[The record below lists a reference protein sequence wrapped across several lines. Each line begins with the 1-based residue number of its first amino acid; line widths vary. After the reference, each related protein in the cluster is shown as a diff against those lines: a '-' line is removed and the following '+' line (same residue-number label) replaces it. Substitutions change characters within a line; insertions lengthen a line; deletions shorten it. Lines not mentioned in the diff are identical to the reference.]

1 MTLALEALFS
11 FFVVV
16 CLFHFGTVYEHL
28 FTLISRGGMG
38 HFTIFIQVKVHNE
51 IQKSFEILT
60 LCNIFLNIAM

>member
-1 MTLALEALFS
+1 MILALEAFFS

-51 IQKSFEILT
+51 IQKKF
-60 LCNIFLNIAM
+60 